1 MNEYGTVKENASLK
15 DYTTFKIGGIC
26 KYLIEVNNKNSLI
39 KLIEYLKNNNLKY
52 YFLGNGSNVILDD
65 SYFDGVIIK
74 LNKLNKISI
83 NDKFVTA
90 ECGVKLGFLNN
101 VCLQNGLVSL
111 SFASLIPGE
120 VGASIKG
127 NAGCYNKE
135 LLNYIYSVEVLD
147 NNGNIKNILKSDI
160 KYGYRYTDIEGLIL
174 SATFILEKGDPIL
187 TLREMKENND
197 KRLKSQPLDMPSV
210 GSIFKNPENMSAG
223 KLIDDL
229 GLKGY
234 HINDAYI
241 SDKHANF
248 IINKGS
254 ASFDDVVRLI
264 NYIILKVQE
273 NYGITLEVEPKIIW
287 WDKL

>member
-1 MNEYGTVKENASLK
+1 MNEYGTIKENVSLK
-15 DYTTFKIGGIC
+15 DYTTFKIGGTC

-39 KLIEYLKNNNLKY
+39 KLIDYLKNNSLKY
-52 YFLGNGSNVILDD
+52 YILGNGSNVILDD
-65 SYFDGVIIK
+65 NYLDGVIIK

-83 NDKFVTA
+83 NDNFVTA

-135 LLNYIYSVEVLD
+135 LLNYVYSVEVLD
-147 NNGNIKNILKSDI
+147 NNGNVKNILKSDI
-160 KYGYRYTDIEGLIL
+160 KYGYRFTDIEGLIL

-187 TLREMKENND
+187 TLKEMKENND
-197 KRLKSQPLDMPSV
+197 KRLISQPLDMPSV

-234 HINDAYI
+234 HINDAYV
-241 SDKHANF
+241 SEKHANF
-248 IINKGS
+248 IVNKGS
-254 ASFDDVVRLI
+254 ASFDDVIKLI
-264 NYIILKVQE
+264 DYIIFKVKE
-273 NYGITLEVEPKIIW
+273 KYGVTLEVEPKIVW
-287 WDKL
+287 WNKL